1 MRPAPFSQEDMITI
15 TVKKNDIE
23 CAAHSKP
30 SSVNAQ
36 GIITNTSANGGREPP
51 HCRMTGI
58 VNLPV
63 KTYNL
68 TA

>member
-1 MRPAPFSQEDMITI
+1 MRSAPFSPENVITI
-15 TVKKNDIE
+15 TVKKNDVG

-30 SSVNAQ
+30 SGVNAQ
-36 GIITNTSANGGREPP
+36 GVITNTSADGDREPP
-51 HCRMTGI
+51 HCRMTGV